1 MKRKNVIVEPK
12 IAAVFSGCDPRTRS
26 RKTKLKKLET
36 RERRRESK
44 KLLSKKVHSMVNLLS
59 GEIEENLGK

>member
-12 IAAVFSGCDPRTRS
+12 IAAVSWGCDPRTRS

-36 RERRRESK
+36 RERRSESK
-44 KLLSKKVHSMVNLLS
+44 RLLSKKVHRMVHLIS